1 MRLQG
6 VQPSPISYDKNGK
19 SVLEPTTLD
28 TSSTVDTRWSLWVLG
43 TGLFAKSGALDS
55 LPNYDSTRGD
65 FLSAATIPG
74 TNPSL
79 PVFLAVMKVRTPITP
94 IPGAPNPMRSASALM
109 PPTRQGDF
117 IPTRSS
123 APPSRATTSIAPLNG
138 PDSNATPARNPPV
151 ENFFLSS
158 RSVTIG
164 RSATSLSAQA

>member
-55 LPNYDSTRGD
+55 LPNYRFNTGGFLVGGDYSWNESFITGVFGGYEGTDANYANSGRTQSNAFRFGTYASYSTGG
-65 FLSAATIPG
+65 FY
-74 TNPSL
+74 
-79 PVFLAVMKVRTPITP
+79 
-94 IPGAPNPMRSASALM
+94 
-109 PPTRQGDF
+109 
-117 IPTRSS
+117 PTRSS
-123 APPSRATTSIAPLNG
+123 APPSRATTSIAPLNRTG
-138 PDSNATPARNPPV
+138 FERDASSKPTGG
-151 ENFFLSS
+151 EFFLSL